1 MTYFQYFFVQRWFQI
16 HLRWSNAIFLTWR
29 IGSRKTPRY
38 FTGLHR
44 PYFFCHLTRHDTHEK
59 AGEPRLHIA
68 YELINEEVSWKL
80 CLLQLWNHDSIPSQK
95 YTVSRQISCRSI
107 CTIVILSSYFTWKRH
122 VLFSRLD
129 TWARKSCVTRVPGSS
144 RVVGL
149 AYTTFADNAQ
159 IIVLFTV
166 TWSDSDM
173 AGGSQ
178 NGMGGGM
185 CTRIL
190 FTKPKPNCT
199 AAHHRIL
206 DWCPGEVLYT
216 CWCRNWNGTVVVFVK
231 FSSLAAPKFLILTTF
246 GAAKEENV
254 IKMMALPFQCISSV
268 LTGLYFKGLTLYFDC
283 MRLEIHCGQH
293 LVATIMMTSSNGN
306 IFRVTGSLWWEST
319 GHRWIPLTKG
329 QWLWWDFDVYFW
341 SVPEQ
346 TVEQTIDKLVIWDA
360 IALIVLCK

>member
-1 MTYFQYFFVQRWFQI
+1 MRKSRENYVCSNYEIMTQ
-16 HLRWSNAIFLTWR
+16 
-29 IGSRKTPRY
+29 SRHKSTQ
-38 FTGLHR
+38 
-44 PYFFCHLTRHDTHEK
+44 CHDR
-59 AGEPRLHIA
+59 
-68 YELINEEVSWKL
+68 
-80 CLLQLWNHDSIPSQK
+80 
-95 YTVSRQISCRSI
+95 CRSM
-107 CTIVILSSYFTWKRH
+107 CTIVILSSYFTWKHH

-206 DWCPGEVLYT
+206 DWCPGEVLYPHLLVPKLK
-216 CWCRNWNGTVVVFVK
+216 WNCRRFCEIFIPGCSEISHSNNFR
-231 FSSLAAPKFLILTTF
+231 SS
-246 GAAKEENV
+246 
-254 IKMMALPFQCISSV
+254 
-268 LTGLYFKGLTLYFDC
+268 
-283 MRLEIHCGQH
+283 
-293 LVATIMMTSSNGN
+293 
-306 IFRVTGSLWWEST
+306 
-319 GHRWIPLTKG
+319 
-329 QWLWWDFDVYFW
+329 
-341 SVPEQ
+341 
-346 TVEQTIDKLVIWDA
+346 
-360 IALIVLCK
+360 